1 MEVKWIAS
9 ASLMTLT
16 MYEAAAGDTGGTCL
30 EVSVYNQPHGLYTCI
45 CAFVHVCVLLTI
57 IKCTHTHIIIA
68 CVLGSGCNVCK
79 CVFHNLSDE
88 NVIL

>member
-45 CAFVHVCVLLTI
+45 CAFVHVCVCVVNHN
-57 IKCTHTHIIIA
+57 KMHAHTHHHSMCA
-68 CVLGSGCNVCK
+68 WKWV
-79 CVFHNLSDE
+79 
-88 NVIL
+88 